1 MIMEIQKVKDQI
13 EKRLQE
19 IGNNKLEEKRVDELK
34 KMEQFISDEEKK
46 ESQPEQKK

>member
-1 MIMEIQKVKDQI
+1 MEIKRIKDQI

-19 IGNNKLEEKRVDELK
+19 IGDNKLEEKRTDELK

-46 ESQPEQKK
+46 DTQPEEKK